1 MRFVWRSGREP
12 LFRRYGAGLT
22 FGADALDI
30 AADRAAGTTGSFA
43 KELVRRAVL
52 LAAEREHPVT
62 DAELAESLDE
72 LLASTAKLSR
82 NLLGGG
88 QEQPTGDIR

>member
-1 MRFVWRSGREP
+1 VARRR
-12 LFRRYGAGLT
+12 LFHRYGAGLPL
-22 FGADALDI
+22 GADALDA

-52 LAAEREHPVT
+52 LGAERGHPVT
-62 DAELAESLDE
+62 DTELAESLEE

-82 NLLGGG
+82 SLLGGG
-88 QEQPTGDIR
+88 HEEPMVILSD